1 MNTENKKLLPVS
13 IILGV
18 LIVVF
23 AVGSIVLAITG
34 KVDAKS
40 SSSGKD
46 KEKTEQVEESEEN
59 KIYSLEGKSIPD
71 GTMVS
76 VPEETG
82 MIDTSNPTSY
92 ILPMSNQSALTDA
105 DLEGLSAQQ
114 LTYARNE
121 IYARHGRVFESQ
133 ELNDYF
139 GTKEWY
145 TADESFEDSSLSSI
159 EAQNAE
165 FISTYQKEHEL
176 TYSPQ

>member
-1 MNTENKKLLPVS
+1 MNTEKKKLLPVS

-40 SSSGKD
+40 SSGDTD
-46 KEKTEQVEESEEN
+46 KKTEQVEESEEN
-59 KIYSLEGKSIPD
+59 KIFSLEGKSIPD

-76 VPEETG
+76 VPEQIG
-82 MIDTSNPTSY
+82 MIDTSDPTSY
-92 ILPMSNQSALTDA
+92 ILPMSNQSELTDA

-139 GTKEWY
+139 GAKEWY